1 VDYSRYARDHHILVE
16 VKDQI
21 ALVTLNRP
29 EKRNAVNY
37 AMHSGLERIFR
48 ELGRDP
54 QVGAIILTGAGNAFC
69 AGGDMT
75 GFNNPDARVID
86 QLRGNRDLMWE
97 MTACEAPLVSAING
111 AATGLGAT
119 LALLCDVSFAAESAR
134 IGDTHVRMG
143 LVAGDGG
150 CVIWPLLVGP
160 HIAKEYL
167 MTGRLIDGPRAAQVG
182 LVNHCVPD
190 AQLLDAAREFAREL
204 VERPQPA
211 QRWTKMA
218 INKLIY
224 QQLNTVGDF
233 ALTTELLSAG
243 TEDQKE
249 AVAAFFEKRKP
260 RFTGM

>member
-1 VDYSRYARDHHILVE
+1 
-16 VKDQI
+16 
-21 ALVTLNRP
+21 
-29 EKRNAVNY
+29 
-37 AMHSGLERIFR
+37 
-48 ELGRDP
+48 
-54 QVGAIILTGAGNAFC
+54 
-69 AGGDMT
+69 
-75 GFNNPDARVID
+75 
-86 QLRGNRDLMWE
+86 
-97 MTACEAPLVSAING
+97 
-111 AATGLGAT
+111 
-119 LALLCDVSFAAESAR
+119 
-134 IGDTHVRMG
+134 
-143 LVAGDGG
+143 
-150 CVIWPLLVGP
+150 
-160 HIAKEYL
+160 
-167 MTGRLIDGPRAAQVG
+167 
-182 LVNHCVPD
+182 VPD